1 MSLRTPQRLL
11 LIAGTAS
18 ALALMPA
25 AASAGGAPG
34 QYTTIDVPG
43 ATTTL
48 AVGVNDLGVV
58 SGFYADGNGNDHGF
72 LDRDGTFTTI
82 NVPGAAGTVLTVV
95 NDLGVA
101 VGYYID
107 SSGAAHGLVDRHG
120 RFTTINAPA
129 PARDPGKARSSR
141 T

>member
-1 MSLRTPQRLL
+1 MLLRTPQRLL

-25 AASAGGAPG
+25 AASAAAAPG

-95 NDLGVA
+95 NDLADKIIVLDHGEKIAEGTAEQVHSNPLVLEA
-101 VGYYID
+101 YLGRK
-107 SSGAAHGLVDRHG
+107 AAHH
-120 RFTTINAPA
+120 A
-129 PARDPGKARSSR
+129 
-141 T
+141 